1 MSNFDT
7 ITLGNGLKIY
17 LYSDTRKHS
26 IFFDFITFCGG
37 MSKDFIIDGNE
48 VHLPDGLAHILEHYI
63 VECNDDGNFLKFL
76 GEKQMNTNASTG
88 PTSTEFYFETV
99 QDVAIG
105 IKTILS
111 AINNVT
117 FTDEKLEKIKGP
129 ILQEIRGK
137 MNNKYY
143 HLNRLMMNDVFNDIS
158 FRDVGGTLDEI
169 SNTTISLLDTFYR
182 AFYRPDNQCIVVAG
196 NFNKEEV
203 LNEIKS
209 FYNDR
214 NFEKSNIEMIKH
226 NETDKINKVSDVL
239 CFSTPREYRVV
250 YYKINVSSFSNVDLL
265 DLSFYVNCFFNN
277 FFGQTSKLYKKL
289 IDEGVITDT
298 MNCGV
303 RQIDNYM
310 ILSIGNFTSN
320 GDYFANSVID
330 TVSKMNS
337 FSKKYFE
344 LDKKGCILSLIIRDE
359 NIFSMINPFIYNLVN
374 LNYPYL
380 DKVDDLYRLG
390 YDDYVS
396 TIKKLDFSNY
406 CDIKIIDDDKEKK
419 RN

>member
-7 ITLGNGLKIY
+7 ITLDNGLKIY

-37 MSKDFIIDGNE
+37 MSKDFITNGNE

-88 PTSTEFYFETV
+88 STSTEFYFETV
-99 QDVAIG
+99 QDVALG

-111 AINNVT
+111 AVNNVT
-117 FTDEKLEKIKGP
+117 FTDEKLESLKGP

-196 NFNKEEV
+196 NFNKEKV
-203 LNEIKS
+203 LDEIKS

-226 NETDKINKVSDVL
+226 NETDKVNKVNDVL

-303 RQIDNYM
+303 RQIENYM

-320 GDYFANSVID
+320 GDYFANSVIN

-344 LDKKGCILSLIIRDE
+344 LDKNWS
-359 NIFSMINPFIYNLVN
+359 
-374 LNYPYL
+374 
-380 DKVDDLYRLG
+380 
-390 YDDYVS
+390 
-396 TIKKLDFSNY
+396 
-406 CDIKIIDDDKEKK
+406 
-419 RN
+419 

>member
-1 MSNFDT
+1 
-7 ITLGNGLKIY
+7 
-17 LYSDTRKHS
+17 
-26 IFFDFITFCGG
+26 
-37 MSKDFIIDGNE
+37 
-48 VHLPDGLAHILEHYI
+48 
-63 VECNDDGNFLKFL
+63 
-76 GEKQMNTNASTG
+76 
-88 PTSTEFYFETV
+88 
-99 QDVAIG
+99 
-105 IKTILS
+105 
-111 AINNVT
+111 
-117 FTDEKLEKIKGP
+117 
-129 ILQEIRGK
+129 
-137 MNNKYY
+137 
-143 HLNRLMMNDVFNDIS
+143 
-158 FRDVGGTLDEI
+158 
-169 SNTTISLLDTFYR
+169 
-182 AFYRPDNQCIVVAG
+182 
-196 NFNKEEV
+196 
-203 LNEIKS
+203 
-209 FYNDR
+209 
-214 NFEKSNIEMIKH
+214 MIKH
-226 NETDKINKVSDVL
+226 NETDKVNKVNDVL

-303 RQIDNYM
+303 RQIENYM

-374 LNYPYL
+374 LNYPCL
-380 DKVDDLYRLG
+380 DKVDDLYRLS